1 MKGQGRGE
9 GRCGGGVC
17 MCVCVCVREKRG
29 REGGGG
35 KHSQL
40 FFPFSLKSLITQK
53 VARIQIMVFSA

>member
-1 MKGQGRGE
+1 M
-9 GRCGGGVC
+9 GGGVC